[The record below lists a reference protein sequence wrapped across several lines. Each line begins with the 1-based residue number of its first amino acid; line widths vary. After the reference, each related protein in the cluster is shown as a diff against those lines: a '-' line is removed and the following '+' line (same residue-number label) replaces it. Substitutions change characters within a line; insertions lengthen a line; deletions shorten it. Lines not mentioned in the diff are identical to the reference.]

1 MKMKINRSAENC
13 LTTVFPLFL
22 RFVQRFCAD
31 EWLHYAE
38 ICKKTPKNCRLHTH
52 THRLTYVHML
62 YEKAG
67 TWAWAG
73 AMPRC
78 GNYFFLC
85 ENKWNLHDTWVIL
98 HVNCFFWQTTQANT
112 QDQAGWESVRE
123 RGEGKANWNGCHC
136 CIFGVYISAAVPSR
150 VSRSLVEHSPAA
162 PSLFLVLLLPL
173 LLLYLPLRLLLALPK
188 AETNF
193 TFSVCV

>member
-1 MKMKINRSAENC
+1 MKWNSWEKLLLFSLVRHLNGKSRACSSALIFYKKKNLKKIKMKINRSAENC

-52 THRLTYVHML
+52 TNTHRLTYVHML

-112 QDQAGWESVRE
+112 QDQAGRE
-123 RGEGKANWNGCHC
+123 RGVRRGESKLKW
-136 CIFGVYISAAVPSR
+136 
-150 VSRSLVEHSPAA
+150 
-162 PSLFLVLLLPL
+162 LPL
-173 LLLYLPLRLLLALPK
+173 LYFRCLHQCSQCQVESLAL
-188 AETNF
+188 
-193 TFSVCV
+193 